1 MNRFSRLTTG
11 QALVRF
17 MARQFVERDGRE
29 NRFIEGI
36 WAIFGH
42 GNVAGLGQ
50 GIVEFS
56 QAEGLRFYRPQNE
69 QAMVH
74 TAAAFAKHRNRLA
87 TFACTT
93 SIGPG
98 ATNMITGAAGATVN
112 RIPVLL
118 LPSDYFANRIPDPVL
133 QQLEHPLERDVSA
146 SDAFRPVSRFFDRIS
161 RPEQLMAS
169 LPEAFRVLT
178 DPAETGAVTISL
190 PEDVQAEAHNWPNEF
205 FEKRIW
211 HVRRP
216 MPEPELVREVVNLLK
231 AAERPLII
239 SGGGTIYSEASEELR
254 LFVEQFGVPV
264 TETQAGKGVLNWNH
278 PMNAGPIG
286 SNGSSSANKLA
297 READLVITIGTRL
310 SDFTTA
316 SKSAFQNPK
325 VRFVGINVAPMDAN
339 KLTAR
344 PVVSDAKRA
353 LSALRQEL
361 KEAGYKGTQAAYRSE
376 IHNLKE
382 DWDAKVTE
390 LRTPQEGLLGE
401 LAVIGLVNETV
412 GGRATVV
419 CAAGGMPGE
428 LLRLWRPEDPKAYH
442 LEYGFSCMG
451 YEIPGGIGVKL
462 AEPGREV
469 IVMVGDGSYLMM
481 NSEIVTAV
489 GEGIKLTIVLVD
501 NHGYQCILGLQRAVG
516 VADFGNELRYRD
528 HTSKQLTGEYIQVD
542 FLKHA
547 ESMGAYGVF
556 ARSAEDLKKA
566 LNDARNA
573 DRVTVIV
580 VPVDPEKRM
589 PGMGTWWDVP
599 VAEVSMEEKTRK
611 TRENYEKA
619 TENQRPVFASQQPN
633 R

>member
-1 MNRFSRLTTG
+1 MNRFCRFTTG

-17 MARQFVERDGRE
+17 IARQFVERDGRE

-36 WAIFGH
+36 WGIFGH

-112 RIPVLL
+112 RVPVLL

-161 RPEQLMAS
+161 RPEQLIAS

-190 PEDVQAEAHNWPNEF
+190 PEDVQAEAHRWPNEF

-216 MPEPELVREVVNLLK
+216 MPEPELVREVVILLK
-231 AAERPLII
+231 AAKRPLII
-239 SGGGTIYSEASEELR
+239 SGGGTIYSEAVEELR
-254 LFVEQFGVPV
+254 EFVEQFGIPV

-278 PMNAGPIG
+278 PMNTGPIG
-286 SNGSSSANKLA
+286 SNGATSANRLA
-297 READLVITIGTRL
+297 READLIIALGTRL

-316 SKSAFQNPK
+316 SKSAFQNPS
-325 VRFVGINVAPMDAN
+325 VRFVGINVSPMDAN
-339 KLTAR
+339 KLAAQ
-344 PVVSDAKRA
+344 PLVSDAKRA
-353 LSALRQEL
+353 LSILGREL
-361 KEAGYKGTQAAYRSE
+361 KEAGYPGTPQTYRSE
-376 IHNLKE
+376 IRNLKE
-382 DWDAKVTE
+382 VWDAKVTE
-390 LRTPQEGLLGE
+390 LRTPQQGSEALGE

-412 GGRATVV
+412 GGKATVV

-442 LEYGFSCMG
+442 MEYGYSCMG
-451 YEIPGGIGVKL
+451 YEIPGGLGVKL

-469 IVMVGDGSYLMM
+469 VVMVGDGSYLMM

-528 HTSKQLTGEYIQVD
+528 HATRQLTGEYIPVD
-542 FLKHA
+542 FVKHA
-547 ESMGAYGVF
+547 ESMGACAVF
-556 ARSAEDLKKA
+556 ARSADEVRKA

-599 VAEVSMEEKTRK
+599 VAEVSTEEKTRQ

-619 TENQRPVFASQQPN
+619 TENQRPVFA
-633 R
+633 

>member
-1 MNRFSRLTTG
+1 
-11 QALVRF
+11 

-74 TAAAFAKHRNRLA
+74 IAAAFAKHRNRLA

-98 ATNMITGAAGATVN
+98 ATNMVTGAAGATVN

-118 LPSDYFANRIPDPVL
+118 LPSDYFANRVPDPVL
-133 QQLEHPLERDVSA
+133 QQVEHPLERDVSA

-161 RPEQLMAS
+161 RPEQLIAS

-216 MPEPELVREVVNLLK
+216 VPEPELVREVVNLLK
-231 AAERPLII
+231 AAKRPMII
-239 SGGGTIYSEASEELR
+239 SGGGTIYSEAAEELR
-254 LFVEQFGVPV
+254 QFVEQFGVPV

-286 SNGSSSANKLA
+286 SNGATSANRLA
-297 READLVITIGTRL
+297 QEADLVITLGTRL

-316 SKSAFQNPK
+316 SKSAFQNPA
-325 VRFVGINVAPMDAN
+325 VRFIAINVSAMDAN
-339 KLTAR
+339 KLWAR

-353 LSALRQEL
+353 LSVLRRELTEAGYTGTAAAYRNEIQNL
-361 KEAGYKGTQAAYRSE
+361 KEA
-376 IHNLKE
+376 
-382 DWDAKVTE
+382 WDSKITE
-390 LRTPQEGLLGE
+390 LRTPQEGTLGE
-401 LAVIGLVNETV
+401 LAVIGLVNGTV
-412 GGRATVV
+412 GGKATVV

-442 LEYGFSCMG
+442 MEYGYSCMG
-451 YEIPGGIGVKL
+451 YEIPGGLGVKL

-469 IVMVGDGSYLMM
+469 VVMVGDGSYLMM

-516 VADFGNELRYRD
+516 VSDFGNELRYRD
-528 HTSKQLTGEYIQVD
+528 QTTKQLTGEYIPVD
-542 FLKHA
+542 FVKHA
-547 ESMGAYGVF
+547 ESMGAHAIF
-556 ARSAEDLKKA
+556 ARSAEELKKA
-566 LNDARNA
+566 LIDARND

-599 VAEVSMEEKTRK
+599 VAEVSTEEKTRK
-611 TRENYEKA
+611 TREDYEKA
-619 TENQRPVFASQQPN
+619 TENQRPVFA
-633 R
+633 

>member
-1 MNRFSRLTTG
+1 MNRFIRLTTG

-98 ATNMITGAAGATVN
+98 ATNMVTGAAGATVN

-118 LPSDYFANRIPDPVL
+118 LPSDYFANRVPDPVL

-161 RPEQLMAS
+161 RPEQLVAS

-178 DPAETGAVTISL
+178 DPAETGAVTITL
-190 PEDVQAEAHNWPNEF
+190 PEDVQAEAHNWPIEF
-205 FEKRIW
+205 FEKRVW

-216 MPEPELVREVVNLLK
+216 VPEPELVREVVNLLK
-231 AAERPLII
+231 GAQRPLII

-254 LFVEQFGVPV
+254 QFAEEFGIPV

-286 SNGSSSANKLA
+286 SNGATSANKLA
-297 READLVITIGTRL
+297 READLIITLGTRL

-316 SKSAFQNPK
+316 SKSAFQNPT

-339 KLTAR
+339 KLGSRPLIADAR
-344 PVVSDAKRA
+344 RA
-353 LSALRQEL
+353 LSTLRGEL
-361 KEAGYKGTQAAYRSE
+361 KGAGYSGTQAAYRSE
-376 IHNLKE
+376 IQHLKE

-390 LRTPQEGLLGE
+390 LRTPQGGSEPLGE

-412 GGRATVV
+412 GGKATVV

-442 LEYGFSCMG
+442 MEYGYSCMG
-451 YEIPGGIGVKL
+451 YEIAGGLGVKL

-469 IVMVGDGSYLMM
+469 VVMVGDGSYLMM

-489 GEGIKLTIVLVD
+489 GEGLKLTIVLVD

-516 VADFGNELRYRD
+516 VSDFGNELRYRD
-528 HTSKQLTGEYIQVD
+528 RATKQLTGEYIPVD
-542 FLKHA
+542 FQKHA
-547 ESMGAYGVF
+547 ESMGANAIF
-556 ARSAEDLKKA
+556 ARNAADLKKA
-566 LNDARNA
+566 INDARNA

-589 PGMGTWWDVP
+589 PGLGTWWDVP
-599 VAEVSMEEKTRK
+599 VAEVSAEEKTRK

-619 TENQRPVFASQQPN
+619 TEKQRPVFA
-633 R
+633 

>member
-56 QAEGLRFYRPQNE
+56 QAEDLRFYRPQNE

-74 TAAAFAKHRNRLA
+74 IAAAFAKHRNRLA

-98 ATNMITGAAGATVN
+98 ATNMVTGAAGATVN

-133 QQLEHPLERDVSA
+133 QQVEHPLERDVSA

-161 RPEQLMAS
+161 RPEQLIAS

-216 MPEPELVREVVNLLK
+216 VPEPELVREVVNLLK
-231 AAERPLII
+231 AAKRPMII
-239 SGGGTIYSEASEELR
+239 SGGGTIYSEAAEELR
-254 LFVEQFGVPV
+254 QFVEQFGVPV

-286 SNGSSSANKLA
+286 SNGATSANRLA
-297 READLVITIGTRL
+297 QEADLVITLGTRL

-316 SKSAFQNPK
+316 SKSAFQNPA
-325 VRFVGINVAPMDAN
+325 VRFIAINVSAMDAN
-339 KLTAR
+339 KLWAR

-353 LSALRQEL
+353 LSVLRRELTEAGYTGTAAAYRNEIQNL
-361 KEAGYKGTQAAYRSE
+361 KEA
-376 IHNLKE
+376 
-382 DWDAKVTE
+382 WDSKITE
-390 LRTPQEGLLGE
+390 LRTPQEGTLGE
-401 LAVIGLVNETV
+401 LAVIGLVNGTV
-412 GGRATVV
+412 GGKATVV

-442 LEYGFSCMG
+442 MEYGYSCMG
-451 YEIPGGIGVKL
+451 YEIPGGLGVKL

-469 IVMVGDGSYLMM
+469 VVMVGDGSYLMM

-516 VADFGNELRYRD
+516 VSDFGNELRYRD
-528 HTSKQLTGEYIQVD
+528 QTTKQLTGEYIPVD
-542 FLKHA
+542 FVKHA
-547 ESMGAYGVF
+547 ESMGAHAIF
-556 ARSAEDLKKA
+556 ARSAEELKKA
-566 LNDARNA
+566 LIDARND

-599 VAEVSMEEKTRK
+599 VAEVSTEEKTRK
-611 TRENYEKA
+611 MREDYEKA
-619 TENQRPVFASQQPN
+619 TENQRPVFA
-633 R
+633 

>member
-74 TAAAFAKHRNRLA
+74 IAAAFAKHRNRLA

-98 ATNMITGAAGATVN
+98 ATNMVTGAAGATVN

-118 LPSDYFANRIPDPVL
+118 LPSDYFANRVPDPVL
-133 QQLEHPLERDVSA
+133 QQVEHPLERDVSA

-161 RPEQLMAS
+161 RPEQLIAS

-216 MPEPELVREVVNLLK
+216 VPEPELVREVVNLLK
-231 AAERPLII
+231 AAKRPMII
-239 SGGGTIYSEASEELR
+239 SGGGTIYSEAAEELR
-254 LFVEQFGVPV
+254 QFVEQFGVPV

-286 SNGSSSANKLA
+286 SNGATSANRLA
-297 READLVITIGTRL
+297 QEADLVITLGTRL

-316 SKSAFQNPK
+316 SKSAFQNPT
-325 VRFVGINVAPMDAN
+325 VRFIAINVSAMDAN
-339 KLTAR
+339 KLWAR
-344 PVVSDAKRA
+344 PIVSDAKRA
-353 LSALRQEL
+353 LSALRRELTEAGYTGTPAAYRNEIQNL
-361 KEAGYKGTQAAYRSE
+361 KEA
-376 IHNLKE
+376 
-382 DWDAKVTE
+382 WDAKVTE
-390 LRTPQEGLLGE
+390 LRTPQEGTLGE
-401 LAVIGLVNETV
+401 LAVIGLVNGTV
-412 GGRATVV
+412 GGKATVV

-442 LEYGFSCMG
+442 MEYGYSCMG
-451 YEIPGGIGVKL
+451 YEIPGGLGVKL

-469 IVMVGDGSYLMM
+469 VVMVGDGSYLMM

-516 VADFGNELRYRD
+516 VSDFGNELRYRD
-528 HTSKQLTGEYIQVD
+528 QTTKQLTGEYIPVD
-542 FLKHA
+542 FVKHA
-547 ESMGAYGVF
+547 ESMGANATF
-556 ARSAEDLKKA
+556 ARSAEELKKA
-566 LNDARNA
+566 LNEARNA
-573 DRVTVIV
+573 NRVTVIV

-599 VAEVSMEEKTRK
+599 VAEVSTEEKTRK
-611 TRENYEKA
+611 TREDYEKA
-619 TENQRPVFASQQPN
+619 TENQRPVFG
-633 R
+633 

>member
-11 QALVRF
+11 QAIVRF

-29 NRFIEGI
+29 NRFIDGI
-36 WAIFGH
+36 WGIFGH

-56 QAEGLRFYRPQNE
+56 REEGIRFFRPQNE

-74 TAAAFAKHRNRLA
+74 TAAAYAKHRNRLA

-98 ATNMITGAAGATVN
+98 AANMITGAAGATVN

-133 QQLEHPLERDVSA
+133 QQVEHPLERDVSLN
-146 SDAFRPVSRFFDRIS
+146 DAFRPVSRFFDRVS
-161 RPEQLMAS
+161 RPEQLLVS

-178 DPAETGAVTISL
+178 DPADTGAVTIAL
-190 PEDVQAEAHNWPNEF
+190 PEDVQAEAGNWPLEF
-205 FEKRIW
+205 FEKRLW

-216 MPEPELVREVVNLLK
+216 VPEPELVADFIKLLK
-231 AAERPLII
+231 AAQRPVII
-239 SGGGTIYSEASEELR
+239 SGGGTIYSEASEALKE
-254 LFVEQFGVPV
+254 FAEAFGIPV

-278 PMNAGPIG
+278 PFNAGPIG
-286 SNGSSSANKLA
+286 SNGATSANKLA
-297 READLVITIGTRL
+297 READLVIAIGTRL

-316 SKSAFQNPK
+316 SKTAFQNSS
-325 VRFVGINVAPMDAN
+325 VRFVSINVAPMDAN
-339 KLTAR
+339 KLAAR
-344 PVVSDAKRA
+344 PIIADAKRA
-353 LSALRQEL
+353 LTVLSAEL
-361 KEAGYKGTQAAYRSE
+361 KQAGYSGTPSTYRSE
-376 IHNLKE
+376 IKTLKE
-382 DWDAKVTE
+382 TWDAKITE
-390 LRTPQEGLLGE
+390 LRTPQQGAELLGE
-401 LAVIGLVNETV
+401 LPVIGLVNEAV
-412 GGRATVV
+412 GGKATVV

-451 YEIPGGIGVKL
+451 YEIAGGLGVKL
-462 AEPGREV
+462 AEPEREV
-469 IVMVGDGSYLMM
+469 VVLVGDGSYLMM

-489 GEGIKLTIVLVD
+489 GEGVRFTIVLVD

-516 VADFGNELRYRD
+516 VSDFGNELRYRD
-528 HTSKQLTGEYIQVD
+528 GGTKLLTGDYIPVD
-542 FLKHA
+542 FQKHA
-547 ESMGAYGVF
+547 EAMGANAIL
-556 ARSAEDLKKA
+556 ARTAEELTKA
-566 LNDARNA
+566 IGDARNA

-599 VAEVSMEEKTRK
+599 VAAVSGEETTRK
-611 TRENYEKA
+611 TREAYEKA
-619 TENQRPVFASQQPN
+619 TENQRPVFAS
-633 R
+633 

>member
-1 MNRFSRLTTG
+1 MTRFSRLTTG

-98 ATNMITGAAGATVN
+98 ATNMVTGAAGATVN
-112 RIPVLL
+112 RMPVLL
-118 LPSDYFANRIPDPVL
+118 LPSDYFANRVPDPVL
-133 QQLEHPLERDVSA
+133 QQVEHPLERDVSA

-161 RPEQLMAS
+161 RPEQLIAS

-216 MPEPELVREVVNLLK
+216 VPEPELVREVVNLLK
-231 AAERPLII
+231 AAKRPMII
-239 SGGGTIYSEASEELR
+239 SGGGTIYSEAAEELR
-254 LFVEQFGVPV
+254 QFVEQFGVPV

-286 SNGSSSANKLA
+286 SNGATSANRLA
-297 READLVITIGTRL
+297 GEADLVITLGTRL

-316 SKSAFQNPK
+316 SKSAFQNPA
-325 VRFVGINVAPMDAN
+325 VRFIAINVSAMDAN
-339 KLTAR
+339 KLWAR
-344 PVVSDAKRA
+344 PVVSDAKCA
-353 LSALRQEL
+353 LSVLRRELTEAGYMGTAAAYRNEIQNL
-361 KEAGYKGTQAAYRSE
+361 KEA
-376 IHNLKE
+376 
-382 DWDAKVTE
+382 WDSKVTE
-390 LRTPQEGLLGE
+390 LRTPQEGALGE
-401 LAVIGLVNETV
+401 LAVIGLVNGTV
-412 GGRATVV
+412 GGKATVV

-442 LEYGFSCMG
+442 MEYGYSCMG
-451 YEIPGGIGVKL
+451 YEIPGGLGVKL

-469 IVMVGDGSYLMM
+469 VVMVGDGSYLMM

-516 VADFGNELRYRD
+516 VSDFGNELRYRD
-528 HTSKQLTGEYIQVD
+528 QTTKQLTGEYIPVD
-542 FLKHA
+542 FVKHA
-547 ESMGAYGVF
+547 ESMGAHAVF
-556 ARSAEDLKKA
+556 ARSAEELKKA

-599 VAEVSMEEKTRK
+599 VAEVSTEEKTRK
-611 TRENYEKA
+611 TREDYEKA
-619 TENQRPVFASQQPN
+619 TENQRPVFA
-633 R
+633 

>member
-1 MNRFSRLTTG
+1 
-11 QALVRF
+11 

-98 ATNMITGAAGATVN
+98 ATNMVTGAAGATVN
-112 RIPVLL
+112 RMPVLL
-118 LPSDYFANRIPDPVL
+118 LPSDYFANRVPDPVL
-133 QQLEHPLERDVSA
+133 QQVEHPLERDVSA

-161 RPEQLMAS
+161 RPEQLIAS

-216 MPEPELVREVVNLLK
+216 VPEPELVREVVNLLK
-231 AAERPLII
+231 AAKRPMII
-239 SGGGTIYSEASEELR
+239 SGGGTIYSEAAEELR
-254 LFVEQFGVPV
+254 QFAEQFGVPV

-286 SNGSSSANKLA
+286 SNGATSANRLA
-297 READLVITIGTRL
+297 READLVITLGTRL

-316 SKSAFQNPK
+316 SKSAFQNAA
-325 VRFVGINVAPMDAN
+325 VRFIAINVSAMDAN
-339 KLTAR
+339 KLWAR

-353 LSALRQEL
+353 LSVLRRELTEAGYTGTAAAYRNEIQNL
-361 KEAGYKGTQAAYRSE
+361 KEA
-376 IHNLKE
+376 
-382 DWDAKVTE
+382 WDSKVTE
-390 LRTPQEGLLGE
+390 LRTPQEGVLGE
-401 LAVIGLVNETV
+401 LAVIGLVNGTV
-412 GGRATVV
+412 GGKATVV

-442 LEYGFSCMG
+442 MEYGYSCMG
-451 YEIPGGIGVKL
+451 YEIPGGLGVKL

-469 IVMVGDGSYLMM
+469 VVMVGDGSYLMM

-516 VADFGNELRYRD
+516 VSDFGNELRYRD
-528 HTSKQLTGEYIQVD
+528 HTTKQLTGEYIPVD
-542 FLKHA
+542 FVKHA
-547 ESMGAYGVF
+547 ESMGAHAIF
-556 ARSAEDLKKA
+556 ARSAEELKKA

-599 VAEVSMEEKTRK
+599 VAEVSTEEKTRK
-611 TRENYEKA
+611 TREDYEKA
-619 TENQRPVFASQQPN
+619 TENQRPVFA
-633 R
+633 

>member
-50 GIVEFS
+50 GIVELS

-133 QQLEHPLERDVSA
+133 QQLEHPLERDVSV

-216 MPEPELVREVVNLLK
+216 VPEPELVREVVNLLK

-286 SNGSSSANKLA
+286 SNGSTSANKLA
-297 READLVITIGTRL
+297 READLIITLGTRL

-316 SKSAFQNPK
+316 SKSAFQNPT
-325 VRFVGINVAPMDAN
+325 VRFVGINVAPTDAN
-339 KLTAR
+339 KLASR
-344 PVVSDAKRA
+344 PLVSDAKRA
-353 LSALRQEL
+353 LTVLRQEL
-361 KEAGYKGTQAAYRSE
+361 KEAGYTGTQAAYRSE
-376 IHNLKE
+376 IQSLKE

-390 LRTPQEGLLGE
+390 LRAPQEGSLGE

-442 LEYGFSCMG
+442 MEYGYSCMG
-451 YEIPGGIGVKL
+451 YEIPGGLGVKL

-469 IVMVGDGSYLMM
+469 VVMVGDGSYLMM

-516 VADFGNELRYRD
+516 VSDFGNELRYRD
-528 HTSKQLTGEYIQVD
+528 HATKQLTGEYIQVD

-547 ESMGAYGVF
+547 ESMGAYGIF

-566 LNDARNA
+566 LKDARNA

-599 VAEVSMEEKTRK
+599 VAEVSTEEKTRK

-619 TENQRPVFASQQPN
+619 TENQRPVFA
-633 R
+633 